1 MAPAWRRVAAL
12 KTPAALRDYLGS
24 LGIAAQMP
32 FDEDADL
39 APLAAPL
46 SLPGGGTLG
55 NRFCIQPMEGWDG
68 AADGTPTDLVRRR
81 WRAFGSSGA
90 KLIWGGEATAITH
103 AGRANP
109 NQLRLEEDTAAALA
123 ALRAELVAVHEE
135 RFGHSGD
142 LLVGLQLTHSG
153 RFCRPNA
160 KQVTEP
166 VTLYRHPLLD
176 RKFGL
181 AAGHRPA
188 SDAEVEALIERF
200 IAAGV
205 LAWQAGF
212 AFVDVKHCHGYLGHE
227 FLSAVDRPG
236 RYGGSFENRTRFLR
250 EVAAGL
256 RRRAPE
262 LLLGVRLSAFD
273 LIPFEPHPDTRV
285 GTPSRVA
292 SRYRHGFGAAGHD
305 PTAYD
310 LSEPLRFV
318 ALLQELG
325 IFLLNVTA
333 GSPYYTP
340 HVQRPAL
347 FPPSDGY
354 LPPEDPLVGVARQIE
369 VVRQIKE
376 RFPGMIVVGSG
387 YSYLQEWLPH
397 VAGAGVAGGGVDVVG
412 IGRMA
417 LSYPRLP
424 ADLLEGRALQRKR
437 ICRTFSDCTTAPR
450 NGLISG
456 CFPLDPFYKT
466 RAEAAELRRRKQA
479 GAVRPP
485 AGV

>member
-1 MAPAWRRVAAL
+1 MASAYRRVAAL
-12 KTPAALRDYLGS
+12 KTPAAFRDHLHR

-32 FDEDADL
+32 FADRPDL
-39 APLAAPL
+39 AALAAPL
-46 SLPGGGTLG
+46 RLPDGRTLG
-55 NRFCIQPMEGWDG
+55 NRFCMQPMEGWDG
-68 AADGTPTDLVRRR
+68 AADGTPTELVRRR
-81 WRAFGSSGA
+81 WRAFGRSGA
-90 KLIWGGEATAITH
+90 KLIWGGEATAVQH
-103 AGRANP
+103 SGRANP

-123 ALRAELVAVHEE
+123 ALRAELVAAHEE
-135 RFGHSGD
+135 RFGHAGD

-166 VTLYRHPLLD
+166 LTLYRHPLLD
-176 RKFGL
+176 RKFGIP
-181 AAGHRPA
+181 AGHRPA
-188 SDAEVEALIERF
+188 SDAEVEALVERF
-200 IAAGV
+200 VDAGV

-250 EVAAGL
+250 EVVAGL

-262 LLLGVRLSAFD
+262 LLIGVRLSAFD
-273 LIPFEPHPDTRV
+273 LIPFEPEAETRV
-285 GTPSRVA
+285 GVPARA
-292 SRYRHGFGAAGHD
+292 AAGYRYGFGAAGHD

-354 LPPEDPLVGVARQIE
+354 LPPEDPLVGVARQID
-369 VVRQIKE
+369 VVRQLKE
-376 RFPGMIVVGSG
+376 RFPEIIMVGSG

-397 VAGAGVAGGGVDVVG
+397 VAGAAVAGGGVDVVG
-412 IGRMA
+412 LGRMA
-417 LSYPRLP
+417 LSYPHLP
-424 ADLLEGRALQRKR
+424 ADLLAGRSLERKR

-456 CFPLDPFYKT
+456 CFPLDPFYKA

-479 GAVRPP
+479 GGA
-485 AGV
+485 A